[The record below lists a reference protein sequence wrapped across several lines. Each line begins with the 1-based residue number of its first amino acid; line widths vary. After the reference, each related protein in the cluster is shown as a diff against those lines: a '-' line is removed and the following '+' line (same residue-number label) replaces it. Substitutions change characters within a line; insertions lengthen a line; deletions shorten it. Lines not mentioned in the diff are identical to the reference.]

1 MSALRRCDHGQMAS
15 AGAAPEATRATQG
28 AAESAGPPAE
38 ERRGAHRPLRRYPDR
53 GLLGGVAAGL
63 AEYTG
68 VNVLIVRLLWA
79 LGMTGGFGVL
89 FYILAWALIPV
100 APESQG
106 VPRPKGAWREAAA
119 IVVVVAAALFGLR
132 RAGLLIG
139 DSVIWP
145 LVLGTAGLVIVW
157 RPVSPLDRED
167 AGRPRVWSR
176 WGLRRPARAEL
187 PRLVVG
193 LVLVAFAAASLLH
206 SLGVLHSLGKAIGA
220 VAIVAVFLGLLVAPW
235 AVRLVRSLA
244 AERAARIREQERA
257 ELAAHLHDSVLQTLA
272 LIQKR
277 AGDPREVAGLA
288 RRQERELRSWLH
300 GREASNGADGLA
312 AALARA
318 AAEVEQLHHVPIEV
332 VTVGDRP
339 LDRSL
344 EAMVQAAREALMNAA
359 KFAHADRVDLYAEVQ
374 PDRVQ
379 VYVRDRGVGFDPV
392 TVPPDRRGVRDSI
405 IGRMERHHGHAS
417 VHSTPG
423 EGTEVELVTE
433 GPPS

>member
-1 MSALRRCDHGQMAS
+1 MTPAS
-15 AGAAPEATRATQG
+15 DAPAEGAAP
-28 AAESAGPPAE
+28 PPGDGG
-38 ERRGAHRPLRRYPDR
+38 RDHRPLRRYPDR

-68 VNVLIVRLLWA
+68 VNVLVVRLLWA
-79 LGMTGGFGVL
+79 LALTGGFGVI
-89 FYILAWALIPV
+89 FYVLAWALIPV

-106 VPRPKGAWREAAA
+106 VPRPKGAWREGAA
-119 IVVVVAAALFGLR
+119 IVVAVGAALFGLR
-132 RAGLLIG
+132 RAGLLVG

-157 RPVSPLDRED
+157 R
-167 AGRPRVWSR
+167 RPAAPSSGEPESR
-176 WGLRRPARAEL
+176 RPWVRWAPRLPARAEL
-187 PRLVVG
+187 PRLIVG

-206 SLGVLHSLGKAIGA
+206 SLGVLHSLGTAIGA
-220 VAIVAVFLGLLVAPW
+220 VALVALFLGLLVAPW
-235 AVRLVRSLA
+235 AARLVRSLGS
-244 AERAARIREQERA
+244 ERAARIREQERA

-288 RRQERELRSWLH
+288 RRQERELRAWLH
-300 GREASNGADGLA
+300 QRPASNGQQGLA

-318 AAEVEQLHHVPIEV
+318 AADVEELHHVPIEV

-344 EAMVQAAREALMNAA
+344 EAMVQAAREALTNAA
-359 KFAHADRVDLYAEVQ
+359 KFAGADHVDLYAEVQ

-379 VYVRDRGVGFDPV
+379 VFVRDRGIGFDPV
-392 TVPPDRRGVRDSI
+392 TVPPDRRGLRDSI
-405 IGRMERHHGHAS
+405 IGRMERHNGRAA

-423 EGTEVELVTE
+423 AGTEVELVAEVQAT
-433 GPPS
+433 